1 MHVYSGNAASDVN
14 GVNPDLRFTTLQR
27 PGQEGRKSLDA
38 GAFTPWPAK
47 ICARLIWFLTT
58 MGAR

>member
-14 GVNPDLRFTTLQR
+14 GVNPELRFTTLQR
-27 PGQEGRKSLDA
+27 PGRGKK
-38 GAFTPWPAK
+38 K
-47 ICARLIWFLTT
+47 IARRRGIHPLACELCARLIWFLTT